1 MACMYGRYRRVVG
14 VGVRCVW
21 RWRMVCYGVCM
32 ALGRRIYG
40 VCRRWCALGVYG
52 VQALGVRVYGVVW
65 CTCVWC
71 TLCVSFYDVT

>member
-1 MACMYGRYRRVVG
+1 MYVCMAYA
-14 VGVRCVW
+14 W

-65 CTCVWC
+65 
-71 TLCVSFYDVT
+71 